1 MVIVRKLTPEQFDRL
16 GGIFRTEFDSD
27 PPLIK
32 NSEIYGAFEDGK
44 MVAFVLCEKI
54 VMLGQI
60 YVVPEKRNN
69 SSRFVQKMLSFLR
82 DRYDN
87 REVVGAVAS
96 ESRFENLFKAFGMQ
110 GIQGKFFRKN
120 ISS

>member
-1 MVIVRKLTPEQFDRL
+1 
-16 GGIFRTEFDSD
+16 
-27 PPLIK
+27 
-32 NSEIYGAFEDGK
+32 
-44 MVAFVLCEKI
+44 
-54 VMLGQI
+54 
-60 YVVPEKRNN
+60 VPEKRNN